1 MPSSPQTAF
10 VYTRSI
16 RFHETDAAGVVYF
29 ANVLVLCHEAYE
41 ASLAA
46 AGIDLGE
53 FFSGTGLA
61 IPIVHSSAD
70 FRRPLRCGEGVAI
83 AIFPERQGDCG
94 FEIRYRLFAGEDTS
108 GALAATAQTRH
119 RCIDAASRH
128 RHPLAPEVD
137 QWLTAAASPGYD

>member
-1 MPSSPQTAF
+1 MRPPSGPLSLMPSSPQAAF

-53 FFSGTGLA
+53 FFSDPDRSFL
-61 IPIVHSSAD
+61 
-70 FRRPLRCGEGVAI
+70 RRLSPSPTLR
-83 AIFPERQGDCG
+83 
-94 FEIRYRLFAGEDTS
+94 
-108 GALAATAQTRH
+108 
-119 RCIDAASRH
+119 
-128 RHPLAPEVD
+128 
-137 QWLTAAASPGYD
+137 